1 MCMMMNPTS
10 YTVTSSDYEG
20 ACGAARTI
28 RMFTKEGFSSAL
40 MFWEEGDTTDYP
52 RIREE
57 YGDFYAD
64 LHWKEFSSMYHIF
77 KEEKNVEVVFRCDG
91 QGGYREIHVSGGSKT
106 EELKQMT
113 ETLMAKKPCA
123 AIASPVG

>member
-1 MCMMMNPTS
+1 MSLTLNTGLVSTP
-10 YTVTSSDYEG
+10 VD
-20 ACGAARTI
+20 RLDHQLVLLI
-28 RMFTKEGFSSAL
+28 RLGVR
-40 MFWEEGDTTDYP
+40 DTTS
-52 RIREE
+52 RHATCTNK

-77 KEEKNVEVVFRCDG
+77 KEEKNVDVVFRCDG
-91 QGGYREIHVSGGSKT
+91 QGGYREIHVNGGSKT
-106 EELKQMT
+106 EQLKQMT